1 MAKELTI
8 ETLQLR
14 GGLSVQVSAL
24 RTDVRELVIT
34 PAMHVGN
41 DNAVTFGDGYLQL
54 THAPT
59 GRSVSN
65 GSCRRLDELATLLVP
80 FRWDFTDPGHFHDEA
95 NKGELD
101 KIRSVIREW
110 EMAETSGGFIGFS
123 GDSDEMLAAR
133 QAAPADTLL
142 REHIDSFIDTEKR
155 RRDIKW
161 DDNKELYMASIAY
174 ACEAYGF
181 VYLLAVL
188 RSIAPD
194 VADAA
199 ARDLVGGWECGEFG
213 EWVYRWGQELADK
226 RPLTL
231 HGIPTANPLADFS

>member
-59 GRSVSN
+59 GRTVSN
-65 GSCRRLDELATLLVP
+65 GSCRRLDELATKLAP
-80 FRWDFTDPGHFHDEA
+80 FRWDFKDPNHFRGDA
-95 NKGELD
+95 NQIELD
-101 KIRSVIREW
+101 KIKAVIREW
-110 EMAETSGGFIGFS
+110 EMAEDSGMPIGFS

-133 QAAPADTLL
+133 QAAPAATLL
-142 REHIDSFIDTEKR
+142 REHIDSFFDTEKR

-161 DDNKELYMASIAY
+161 EDSKELYVASIAY

-181 VYLLAVL
+181 IYVLGVL
-188 RSIAPD
+188 RAIDPT

-199 ARDLVGGWECGEFG
+199 ARDLVGAWECGEFG
-213 EWVYRWGQELADK
+213 EWVYQWSQELAAG

-231 HGIPTANPLADFS
+231 HGIPTSNPLGDFS